1 MMESASRT
9 LRIVRRET
17 EMKST
22 TTTALVAAGALL
34 VGGIAT
40 AAFMKSGTSADPVTA
55 TQPRPNID
63 TTPLAD
69 DGARTDDLAVDKAGR
84 LEYADV
90 VKVDPLTRKEK
101 AYATVIGTEPVR
113 ETSTTQTPHEVCEDV
128 VVQER
133 LPERDG
139 NVGGTVAGAVI
150 GGLLGNQ
157 VGGGNGKK
165 AATAA
170 GAVAGGLIGNQVDK
184 RHVGGRVVN
193 RTERQCHTETATS
206 ESTKVTGYNVTY
218 RNEDGTTGTMRM
230 ASKPDNRIA
239 MGTTN
244 AVTGYNVTYRYD
256 GVEKTVKMANKPT
269 SDRLPVVDG
278 QLVTQTAALDTT
290 TR

>member
-1 MMESASRT
+1 
-9 LRIVRRET
+9 
-17 EMKST
+17 MKST

-40 AAFMKSGTSADPVTA
+40 AAFMKSGTPSDPVTA
-55 TQPRPNID
+55 SQSRPSLD

-69 DGARTDDLAVDKAGR
+69 DGARTDALAVEDKAGR

-90 VKVDPLTRKEK
+90 VKVDPLTKKEK

-113 ETSTTQTPHEVCEDV
+113 ETATTQTPHEVCQDV

-170 GAVAGGLIGNQVDK
+170 GAVAGGVIGNQVDK

-230 ASKPDNRIA
+230 ASKPGNRIA
-239 MGTTN
+239 MGTNN

-256 GVEKTVKMANKPT
+256 GVEKTVKMDNKPA

-278 QLVTQTAALDTT
+278 QLVTQTAALDSNN
-290 TR
+290 R